1 MSLWV
6 DKHRPKTLDALDY
19 HTPLASNM
27 KRMVASGDFPH
38 MLFYGPSGAG
48 KKTRV
53 MALLRQ
59 LHGPSVEKLKVEAR
73 TFKFGSGSV
82 STDLTLVCSQHH
94 IELNPSD
101 AGIRDREVVQELIK
115 EIAQAAPILTGSSSG
130 GAPSAPAFKVVVLNE
145 VERLSKPA
153 QHGLRRTMEKYTATC
168 RLILVCNNPCK
179 VIAPIRSRCLCF
191 RVAAPSHDE
200 VASVLQ
206 SVATKEGLKLPAE
219 LALRISHSC
228 ERNLR
233 RSILTLEACKV
244 QQYPFSDTQPV
255 QLPDWQLFISHV
267 ADEVLQEQSP
277 KQLLKVRSKLYEL
290 LSNCIPPDLIMRYLT
305 VALLKKI
312 PVPLRHQTLHF
323 AAQFEHRMQAGS
335 KPIFH
340 IEAFL
345 ARFMSIAKTAATGG
359 RR

>member
-1 MSLWV
+1 MALWV
-6 DKHRPKTLDALDY
+6 DKHRPKTLDALD
-19 HTPLASNM
+19 HHKPLAANM

-73 TFKFGSGSV
+73 SFKFGSS
-82 STDLTLVCSQHH
+82 STTTDLTLVSSSHH
-94 IELNPSD
+94 VELNPSD
-101 AGIRDREVVQELIK
+101 AGIRDREVVSELIK
-115 EIAQAAPILTGSSSG
+115 EIAQAAPIITGG
-130 GAPSAPAFKVVVLNE
+130 GASAAAPPFKVVVLNE

-153 QHGLRRTMEKYTATC
+153 QHALRRTMEKYTSTC
-168 RLILVCNNPCK
+168 RLVLVCNNPCK

-191 RVAAPSHDE
+191 RIAAPTHDE

-206 SVATKEGLKLPAE
+206 SVANKEGLKLPSE
-219 LALRISHSC
+219 LALRISTSC

-244 QQYPFSDTQPV
+244 QQYPFSETQHV
-255 QLPDWQLFISHV
+255 QLPDWQLFINAV

-277 KQLLKVRSKLYEL
+277 KQLLKVRGKLYEL
-290 LSNCIPPDLIMRYLT
+290 LSNCIPADLIMRYLT
-305 VALLKKI
+305 VALLKKV
-312 PVPLRHQTLHF
+312 PVPIRHQTVHF
-323 AAQFEHRMQAGS
+323 AALFEARMQAGS

-340 IEAFL
+340 LEAFL
-345 ARFMSIAKTAATGG
+345 ARFMSIIKQHSTGG

>member
-1 MSLWV
+1 MLWV

-19 HTPLASNM
+19 HKPLATNM

-73 TFKFGSGSV
+73 TFKFGSS
-82 STDLTLVCSQHH
+82 STTTDLTLVTSAHH

-115 EIAQAAPILTGSSSG
+115 EIASSAPIITGAREDGSAAP
-130 GAPSAPAFKVVVLNE
+130 PPAFKVVVLNE

-153 QHGLRRTMEKYTATC
+153 QHGLRRTMEKYSATC

-191 RVAAPSHDE
+191 RIAAPSHEE

-206 SVATKEGLKLPAE
+206 SVATKEGLKLPNE
-219 LALRISHSC
+219 LAMRISASC

-233 RSILTLEACKV
+233 RSVLTLEACKV
-244 QQYPFSDTQPV
+244 QQYPFSDAQPV
-255 QLPDWQLFISHV
+255 QLPDWQLFINAI
-267 ADEVLQEQSP
+267 ADEVLHEQSP
-277 KQLLKVRSKLYEL
+277 KQLLKVRGKLYEL
-290 LSNCIPPDLIMRYLT
+290 LANCIPADLVMCYLT
-305 VALLKKI
+305 KALVKK
-312 PVPLRHQTLHF
+312 VPPQIKHQTLHW

-340 IEAFL
+340 IEAYL
-345 ARFMSIAKTAATGG
+345 ARFMSIAKQASTN

>member
-1 MSLWV
+1 MLWV

-19 HTPLASNM
+19 HTPLATNM

-59 LHGPSVEKLKVEAR
+59 LHGPSIEKLKVEAR
-73 TFKFGSGSV
+73 TFKFGNSSV
-82 STDLTLVCSQHH
+82 QTDITLVTSAHH
-94 IELNPSD
+94 IEINPSD
-101 AGIRDREVVQELIK
+101 AGIRDRELVQELIK
-115 EIAQAAPILTGSSSG
+115 EIAQSAPIITGSSG
-130 GAPSAPAFKVVVLNE
+130 GASNAPPTFKVVVLNE

-153 QHGLRRTMEKYTATC
+153 QHGLRRTMEKYSATC
-168 RLILVCNNPCK
+168 RLVLVCNNPCK

-191 RVAAPSHDE
+191 RVAAPTHEE

-206 SVATKEGLKLPAE
+206 SVATKEGLKLPAD
-219 LALRISHSC
+219 LAMRISVSC

-244 QQYPFSDTQPV
+244 QQYPFSEQQTV
-255 QLPDWQLFISHV
+255 QLPDWQLFVNAV
-267 ADEVLQEQSP
+267 AEDVLQEQSP
-277 KQLLKVRSKLYEL
+277 KQLLKVRAKLYEL
-290 LSNCIPPDLIMRYLT
+290 LANCIPADLVMRYLT

-312 PVPLRHQTLHF
+312 PPPLKHQTLYY

-340 IEAFL
+340 IEAYL
-345 ARFMSIAKTAATGG
+345 ARFMSIAKQASTGG